1 MEEARR
7 LLQALKRASLKTG
20 ITSSQTTTVN
30 YFKLSPNIGTQI
42 YMYVYMYVCIYV
54 YIYEYICLYVSIHI
68 SLIYLTLTLCKFQKI
83 TQDFGIE
90 IEEEILKLREQVKNT
105 EQKTTNV
112 LVAFCSLF
120 SS

>member
-42 YMYVYMYVCIYV
+42 YMYVYMYVYIYV
-54 YIYEYICLYVSIHI
+54 YIYMSIYVSMYLYI
-68 SLIYLTLTLCKFQKI
+68 SP
-83 TQDFGIE
+83 
-90 IEEEILKLREQVKNT
+90 
-105 EQKTTNV
+105 
-112 LVAFCSLF
+112 
-120 SS
+120 